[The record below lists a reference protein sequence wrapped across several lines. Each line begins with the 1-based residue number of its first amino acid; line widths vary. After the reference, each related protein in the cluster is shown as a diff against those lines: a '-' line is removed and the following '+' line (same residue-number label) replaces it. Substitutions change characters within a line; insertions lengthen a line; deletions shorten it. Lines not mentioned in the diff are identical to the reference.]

1 MNNEERQIKI
11 DEILAKTLTEEE
23 IKDYNSLGTSLGI
36 IYGLMY
42 SLEEEGILKAFGED
56 GIKKIKDSMEVIT
69 EYTQKGIE
77 LELTKEKV
85 EEIRENLIKS
95 ELV

>member
-1 MNNEERQIKI
+1 MTNEERQIKI
-11 DEILAKTLTEEE
+11 DEILAKTLNEDE
-23 IKDYNSLGTSLGI
+23 IISYNSLGTSLGI
-36 IYGLMY
+36 IYGLMFA
-42 SLEEEGILKAFGED
+42 LEEEGILEAFGKD
-56 GIKKIKDSMEVIT
+56 STIKIKEAMTIIT

-85 EEIRENLIKS
+85 EEIRDNLIEN